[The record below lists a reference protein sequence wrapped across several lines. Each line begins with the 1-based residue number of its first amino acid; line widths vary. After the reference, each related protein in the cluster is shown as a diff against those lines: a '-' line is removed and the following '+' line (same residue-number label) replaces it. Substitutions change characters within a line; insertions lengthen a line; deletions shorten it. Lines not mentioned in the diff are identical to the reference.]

1 MIYAPLSSH
10 GKQMAQRTCFHKE
23 HWEKLRLNLDRPAAE
38 PRFAVKCLPLS
49 CTLRDL
55 GVDISFQQCENCNPV
70 SVPWLL
76 IAHGVRV
83 RFTNNERIWKLSL
96 NPNLYLPHLSKHS

>member
-1 MIYAPLSSH
+1 MIYAFLSSH
-10 GKQMAQRTCFHKE
+10 ETDGSKTCFHEE

-49 CTLRDL
+49 YTLRDL
-55 GVDISFQQCENCNPV
+55 GVDISFQLCENSNPV

-76 IAHGVRV
+76 IAPCGVR
-83 RFTNNERIWKLSL
+83 SD
-96 NPNLYLPHLSKHS
+96 S